1 MSRIA
6 KTLKLGGLPVHRG
19 ESASVVDKALGAL
32 ELDLEPGISVSAA
45 SAAPPTPQELL
56 GEGLGKALGRRPV
69 GIFGKGWSR
78 KDESQ
83 YEAVRNSC
91 VAKKPRCETK
101 FSKGKRVRKC
111 YRDCERV
118 AAATVN
124 KQRKADGRAPAKKRK
139 RSQKR

>member
-1 MSRIA
+1 MPEEAAAAFLRSIA
-6 KTLKLGGLPVHRG
+6 LNP
-19 ESASVVDKALGAL
+19 
-32 ELDLEPGISVSAA
+32 
-45 SAAPPTPQELL
+45 
-56 GEGLGKALGRRPV
+56 
-69 GIFGKGWSR
+69 
-78 KDESQ
+78 DESQ

-139 RSQKR
+139 RSKKR